1 MPSLNI
7 QSYGAVLTGANVDAG
22 APALASLMFPP
33 ITDADAAFTNR
44 RQTDSDGYSGS
55 TVTFSGLLNALD
67 GVASA
72 EERIMF
78 MTTNHIEKL
87 DDALIRPGRI
97 DMTVQLGNATEWQI
111 GQLWDR
117 FYAPYDLE
125 GKGKK
130 IFVERA
136 KEFGLVDKV
145 STAQLQGV
153 FLYNKDDPGGAIA
166 MVDQLST
173 VMHAQDKQAPV

>member
-1 MPSLNI
+1 MSARP
-7 QSYGAVLTGANVDAG
+7 
-22 APALASLMFPP
+22 
-33 ITDADAAFTNR
+33 
-44 RQTDSDGYSGS
+44 SDGDARADRGGGTGPIYPPPQPA
-55 TVTFSGLLNALD
+55 GLSPVLERNIRALQRRREQEEK
-67 GVASA
+67 GASA